1 MTMAFGNLPVSG
13 HYVHKR
19 LKLAGFARWLALF
32 AIVVV
37 CVGFAVFRF
46 GGIDAQGLAGLLLL
60 AAILAATAFLI
71 AVYGLARVWFS
82 GVLGGGTA
90 VAAFAL
96 SILALAPFGFA
107 AWLAAENPRAN
118 VAYTEGMEP
127 DPVALVI
134 NAPNQAAPRW
144 QRAISAEDQPSV
156 VTGRRYL
163 AAAPEIYKAARL
175 VLAAKKWRVEDVT
188 LGNPNDQE
196 IEPETGDLGV
206 SGTVDVPLPT
216 FRAQAEQLSAA
227 DLVGTRDSDQ
237 YTVEATAR
245 DFLLGLPS
253 TVIIRVVE
261 DGNETFVDARSTS
274 QDMEVDFG
282 QNRRFLEGFF
292 ADLDAALAGQVS
304 TAS

>member
-1 MTMAFGNLPVSG
+1 MTMAFANLPVSG

-37 CVGFAVFRF
+37 VAGFAVFRF
-46 GGIDAQGLAGLLLL
+46 GGIDPQGLAGLLLL
-60 AAILAATAFLI
+60 SAVMAAAAFLI
-71 AVYGLARVWFS
+71 AVYSLVRVWFS
-82 GVLGGGTA
+82 GLLGGGRA
-90 VAAFAL
+90 IAAFAL
-96 SILALAPFGFA
+96 SLVALAPFALA

-127 DPVALVI
+127 DAVALVI
-134 NAPNQAAPRW
+134 DSPSQTVPRW
-144 QRAISAEDQPSV
+144 QRAISAEDPPSV

-163 AAAPEIYKAARL
+163 AAAPEIYKAVRL
-175 VLAAKKWRVEDVT
+175 VLADKTWKVDDVA
-188 LGNPNDQE
+188 LGDPNVPE
-196 IEPETGDLGV
+196 SETETGDLGV

-216 FRAQAEQLSAA
+216 FREQAEQLSAA

-237 YTVEATAR
+237 YTIVATAR

-253 TVIIRVVE
+253 TVTIRVVE

-274 QDMEVDFG
+274 RDMDVDFG
-282 QNRRFLEGFF
+282 QNRRFLEGLF
-292 ADLDAALAGQVS
+292 ADLDEALSGQVS
-304 TAS
+304 TSP